1 MWERARA
8 SQPLVLIPGSVALE
22 CKQVCKVAG
31 EGLGREPAAPH
42 LFCSK
47 CFWPL
52 RRTGVSEHTT
62 RRPPG
67 FELALSLWRDSEPGL
82 ESLNRSGPLCWDGIL
97 AAWGAGQGRGVG
109 AAGDTCG
116 GECVHLCVGGGDC

>member
-42 LFCSK
+42 LFFSK

-52 RRTGVSEHTT
+52 RRTGVSEHAT

-67 FELALSLWRDSEPGL
+67 VELGFVARLRGRTRKPEPV
-82 ESLNRSGPLCWDGIL
+82 
-97 AAWGAGQGRGVG
+97 GASVLGRGSG
-109 AAGDTCG
+109 SLGRTG
-116 GECVHLCVGGGDC
+116 GEVGGGG